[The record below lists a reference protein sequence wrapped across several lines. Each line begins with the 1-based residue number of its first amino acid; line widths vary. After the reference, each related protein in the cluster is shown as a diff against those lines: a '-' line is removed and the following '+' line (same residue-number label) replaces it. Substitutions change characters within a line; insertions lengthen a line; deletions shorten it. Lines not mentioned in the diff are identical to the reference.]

1 MAQTRRRRRRKHRGT
16 QSGTI
21 DRRRGA
27 RPRNR
32 QEARARARRQTVDRR
47 DIPPTWRSAITRGL
61 IAAAIFLVLILL
73 LFQQPV
79 AQAVPLALFMLAI
92 YIPFG
97 YMVDRFF
104 YNRRQASKQRAK
116 ARESQS

>member
-27 RPRNR
+27 RPRTR
-32 QEARARARRQTVDRR
+32 QEARARARRQAVDRR
-47 DIPPTWRSAITRGL
+47 DVPPTWRSAIMRGL
-61 IAAAIFLVLILL
+61 FAAAIFLVLILV
-73 LFQQPV
+73 LFKQPV
-79 AQAVPLALFMLAI
+79 VQAVPLALFMLAI

-104 YNRRQASKQRAK
+104 YNRRQASKQRAR
-116 ARESQS
+116 APES